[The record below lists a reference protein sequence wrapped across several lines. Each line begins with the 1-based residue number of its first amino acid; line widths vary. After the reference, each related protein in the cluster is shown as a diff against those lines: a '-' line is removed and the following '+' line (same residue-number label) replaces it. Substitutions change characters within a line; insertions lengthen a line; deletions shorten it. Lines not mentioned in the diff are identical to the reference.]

1 MSDKQRTGGQ
11 RNLRGRTGDD
21 LYRLVLLG
29 IVKSLKILNTPCN
42 VTLYTDCIFIK
53 NMIENGKPEQWK
65 RAEWRKPSGEEVK
78 NQELWQQYQTLSERH
93 EIAVRF
99 SKHHDYVEKLE
110 GLLEEK
116 QHV

>member
-1 MSDKQRTGGQ
+1 MT
-11 RNLRGRTGDD
+11 NLTEERVNDMT
-21 LYRLVLLG
+21 
-29 IVKSLKILNTPCN
+29 
-42 VTLYTDCIFIK
+42 

-65 RAEWRKPSGEEVK
+65 RSEWRKPSGKGIK
-78 NQELWQQYQTLSERH
+78 NPELWQQYQELAERN

-110 GLLEEK
+110 KLLEEK